1 AAPTRQSQA
10 PARQPAAPA
19 RRGSLD
25 ATRHGQLPPVAPAA
39 KPSRFGAV
47 LSTITS
53 GFESLGG
60 SRRPPARPS
69 DYDEAIATDDPALLP
84 APTP

>member
-1 AAPTRQSQA
+1 
-10 PARQPAAPA
+10 
-19 RRGSLD
+19 
-25 ATRHGQLPPVAPAA
+25 
-39 KPSRFGAV
+39 V